1 MRDPTSVGQP
11 GGRGSYFC
19 TGTSYL
25 RDMAWAP
32 ALLGRILPSTCSPM
46 RTCSAQHGHCHLVWL
61 TKAPAATRRLPPL

>member
-1 MRDPTSVGQP
+1 MRDPTLVGQP

-32 ALLGRILPSTCSPM
+32 ALLGRILPSTCSP
-46 RTCSAQHGHCHLVWL
+46 
-61 TKAPAATRRLPPL
+61 